1 MLDRLHERTDN
12 DHRRRISFRRRRGSG
27 RYCLFS
33 MRMDERPMNGG
44 RQTLATDAQRS
55 VYVCSRRSRGSERW
69 GRKEF
74 LVQGVRM
81 SERKD
86 SETFHVPP
94 LMPERTIRMPN
105 ESGWRRRRLR
115 LCNRMPVIHLLN
127 HCITTKRE
135 LYATLLL
142 SKFQFRQHISVI
154 KVTTVVA

>member
-1 MLDRLHERTDN
+1 MCMCAVAGAGAVRDGE
-12 DHRRRISFRRRRGSG
+12 
-27 RYCLFS
+27 
-33 MRMDERPMNGG
+33 E
-44 RQTLATDAQRS
+44 
-55 VYVCSRRSRGSERW
+55 E
-69 GRKEF
+69 EF
-74 LVQGVRM
+74 LVQGVRT

-86 SETFHVPP
+86 GETFHVPT

-105 ESGWRRRRLR
+105 EAWWRRRRLQH
-115 LCNRMPVIHLLN
+115 CNRMPVIHLLN